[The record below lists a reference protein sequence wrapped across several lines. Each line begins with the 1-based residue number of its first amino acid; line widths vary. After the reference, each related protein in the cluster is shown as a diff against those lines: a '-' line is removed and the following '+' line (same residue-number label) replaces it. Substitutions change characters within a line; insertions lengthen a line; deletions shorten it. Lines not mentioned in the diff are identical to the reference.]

1 MRKDKTA
8 EQIRKDI
15 RASIK
20 KDSQIGLWDAFWS
33 HILFISTE

>member
-1 MRKDKTA
+1 MTNEKTLEQRRA
-8 EQIRKDI
+8 EI

-20 KDSQIGLWDAFWS
+20 RDSQIGLWDAFWS